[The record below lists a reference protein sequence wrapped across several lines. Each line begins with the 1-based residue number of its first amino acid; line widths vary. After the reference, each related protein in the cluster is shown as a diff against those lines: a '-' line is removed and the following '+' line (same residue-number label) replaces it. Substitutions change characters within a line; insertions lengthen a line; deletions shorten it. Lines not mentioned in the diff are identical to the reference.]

1 MGTFVSFDLAKKLKE
16 KGFEI
21 PTRSIVAMYNE
32 QGVFFTLTTAA
43 DYQVSPSGY
52 KCRCYYDYDDFDEHD
67 FIAPTI
73 PQVLKWFREEKNIHI
88 SPVLWHQGWYVDIQ
102 SFTKET
108 DEDGVSYEVNNEFQ
122 SIDYKTYEK
131 SVIAGIEYALNN
143 LI

>member
-1 MGTFVSFDLAKKLKE
+1 MEDFVSFELAKKLKE

-52 KCRCYYDYDDFDEHD
+52 KYRCYYGYDDFDELD
-67 FIAPTI
+67 YIAPTI
-73 PQVLKWFREEKNIHI
+73 SQVLKWLRKYKEIYCLPYFEQGIDMWLYSICRPNAGCEFPEFISESIYNDYEEAA
-88 SPVLWHQGWYVDIQ
+88 
-102 SFTKET
+102 
-108 DEDGVSYEVNNEFQ
+108 
-122 SIDYKTYEK
+122 
-131 SVIAGIEYALNN
+131 IAGVNYCLEN

>member
-1 MGTFVSFDLAKKLKE
+1 MDFVSFELAKKLKE

-73 PQVLKWFREEKNIHI
+73 SQVLKWLREEKNIHI
-88 SPVLWHQGWYVDIQ
+88 SPVLWGRGWYVDIQ

-108 DEDGVSYEVNNEFQ
+108 DEDYVYYDVDNKFQ
-122 SIDYKTYEK
+122 SIDYETYEEA
-131 SVIAGIEYALNN
+131 VIAGVNYCLEN

>member
-1 MGTFVSFDLAKKLKE
+1 MDFVSFELAKKLKE

-73 PQVLKWFREEKNIHI
+73 SQVLKWLREEKKIHI
-88 SPVLWHQGWYVDIQ
+88 KPVLWSMGWYVDIR

-108 DEDGVSYEVNNEFQ
+108 DEDGVAYEDKFEFQ
-122 SIDYKTYEK
+122 SIDYETYEEA
-131 SVIAGIEYALNN
+131 VIAGANYCLEN

>member
-1 MGTFVSFDLAKKLKE
+1 MEFVSFELAKKLKE
-16 KGFEI
+16 KGFKI

-67 FIAPTI
+67 YIAPTI
-73 PQVLKWFREEKNIHI
+73 SQVLKWLREEKKIHI
-88 SPVLWHQGWYVDIQ
+88 SPVLWGMGWYVDIQ

-108 DEDGVSYEVNNEFQ
+108 DEDYVSYDVDNKFQ
-122 SIDYKTYEK
+122 SIDYETYEEA
-131 SVIAGIEYALNN
+131 VIAGVNYCLEN